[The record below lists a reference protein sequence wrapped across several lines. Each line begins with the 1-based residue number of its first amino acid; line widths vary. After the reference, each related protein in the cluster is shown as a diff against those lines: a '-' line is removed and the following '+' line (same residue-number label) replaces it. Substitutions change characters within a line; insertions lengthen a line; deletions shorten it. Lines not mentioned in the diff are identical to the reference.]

1 MRKRVIL
8 VLLFIKV
15 KSKVLYNKANNIV
28 KQKSLL
34 ENDSKVQ

>member
-8 VLLFIKV
+8 LLFIKV
-15 KSKVLYNKANNIV
+15 KSQVLYNKPNNIV

-34 ENDSKVQ
+34 EKDSIVQ